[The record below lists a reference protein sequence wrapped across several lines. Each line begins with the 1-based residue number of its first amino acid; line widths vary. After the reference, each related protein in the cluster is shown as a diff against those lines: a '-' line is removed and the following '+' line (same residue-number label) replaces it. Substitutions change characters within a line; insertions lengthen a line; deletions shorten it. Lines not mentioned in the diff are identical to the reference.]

1 MHSFVDRYTVF
12 STEDLSFI
20 FRISQWGQLFH
31 LRDLSQPVLVDV
43 FTDGGEQIRLQLR
56 YDEIIK
62 QVDVVYAD
70 GRIAFLNLT
79 ELHLGATLF

>member
-1 MHSFVDRYTVF
+1 
-12 STEDLSFI
+12 
-20 FRISQWGQLFH
+20 
-31 LRDLSQPVLVDV
+31 V